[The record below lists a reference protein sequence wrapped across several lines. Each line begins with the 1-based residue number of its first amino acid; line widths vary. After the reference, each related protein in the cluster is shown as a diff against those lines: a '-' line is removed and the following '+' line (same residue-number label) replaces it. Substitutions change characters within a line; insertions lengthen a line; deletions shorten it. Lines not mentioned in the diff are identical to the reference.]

1 MSILSQIESQMNQ
14 ILSLMENISKSYT
27 ERRSSNFIFFEN
39 KSINSILSTSKTNNQ
54 NMNSSNNSS
63 LVLEDNQN
71 HLITSQN
78 FLFSHL
84 CNRDVDFILF
94 YRFFKENVILRY
106 VIYHYYKEILMI
118 SIVFVHVIY

>member
-14 ILSLMENISKSYT
+14 ILSLMEKISTSSS
-27 ERRSSNFIFFEN
+27 ERRSSNLIFFEN

-54 NMNSSNNSS
+54 NTNLSNNSS

-94 YRFFKENVILRY
+94 IDF
-106 VIYHYYKEILMI
+106 
-118 SIVFVHVIY
+118 